1 MARGTQFL
9 SLVTDLRAELRRSSS
24 IAVGVDDLSSLKQ
37 TLNRVY
43 QTLVMQ
49 YDWPHLKRIF
59 AAMSL
64 AAGQRYY
71 DFPTDLVPERVIRA
85 VIWYSNIP
93 NDLPRGI
100 DFEQYASYDSDS
112 DDRAEPALRWDVR
125 WTGTKEQIEIWPIPN
140 TNDQKVQFAGVHD
153 TPKLVT
159 DANVCLLDDHLVI
172 LFAAAELL
180 GAQESPD
187 APLKLQAAQG
197 HLKMLQA
204 RAKGGI
210 TGYQLGLGRT
220 PTTTANRAT
229 IRISSS

>member
-9 SLVTDLRAELRRSSS
+9 SLITDLRAELRRSSS
-24 IAVGVDDLSSLKQ
+24 IAVGVDDLDSLKQ
-37 TLNRVY
+37 VINRVY

-49 YDWPHLKRIF
+49 YDWPHLRRIF
-59 AAMSL
+59 TATDL

-71 DFPTDLVPERVIRA
+71 DFPTDLVPERVLRA
-85 VIWYSNIP
+85 VVWYSNIP

-112 DDRAEPALRWDVR
+112 GDRAEPALRWDVR
-125 WTGTKEQIEIWPIPN
+125 WTGSKEQIEIWPIPN
-140 TNDQKVQFAGVHD
+140 TNDQTVQFSGVHN
-153 TPKLVT
+153 TPPLV
-159 DANVCLLDDHLVI
+159 ANANLCLLDDHLVV
-172 LFAAAELL
+172 LFCAAEMLA
-180 GAQESPD
+180 AQGGED
-187 APLKLQAAQG
+187 APLKLSAAQG

-204 RAKGGI
+204 RSSGGT

-229 IRISSS
+229 VRIS